1 MDTIAATVGTGVLV
15 VAGKWAAGETITIK
29 IAIGV
34 GVLALCFAVFDAM
47 NPDLA
52 SKFAM
57 LVLFFAAL
65 KYLPP
70 LVTKLNLGGT
80 T

>member
-1 MDTIAATVGTGVLV
+1 MDTTAAVVGTGVLV

-29 IAIGV
+29 LAIGV
-34 GVLALCFAVFDAM
+34 GVLALCFAVFDAV

-52 SKFAM
+52 SKFAL

-70 LVTKLNLGGT
+70 LVGKLNLAGAK
-80 T
+80 

>member
-1 MDTIAATVGTGVLV
+1 MDTIGATVGTGVLV
-15 VAGKWAAGETITIK
+15 VAGKWAAGEPITIK

-52 SKFAM
+52 SKFAIM
-57 LVLFFAAL
+57 VLLLAAF

-70 LVTKLNLGGT
+70 LVSKLNLGGT
-80 T
+80 P